1 MVCSVPSSNFTFQ
14 AQRLK
19 SNVFA
24 GKVPQSNAIAAI
36 SIICFSIVSS
46 PLSGFSK
53 VQRHHFSTF
62 PIVNTGTFNKN
73 LQHENGERT
82 PLQAG
87 NLFAVR
93 RHLFPAPPPPPT
105 VPAHSLFEHR
115 RCSRSIPAKCRGN
128 VGDVHVPFRRCS
140 KQHRRNVYEEKLSLL

>member
-1 MVCSVPSSNFTFQ
+1 MVCSVPSSNFTCQ

-24 GKVPQSNAIAAI
+24 GKVPHSNAIAAI
-36 SIICFSIVSS
+36 SIICFSIVPS
-46 PLSGFSK
+46 PLSDSSK

-62 PIVNTGTFNKN
+62 PIVNIRTFIKN
-73 LQHENGERT
+73 RQYENGERT

-93 RHLFPAPPPPPT
+93 RHFFPAPPPSPS
-105 VPAHSLFEHR
+105 VPAQSLFEHR

-128 VGDVHVPFRRCS
+128 VGDVHAPFRRCS
-140 KQHRRNVYEEKLSLL
+140 KQHRRNVYKEKLSLL